1 MDFYVPSKR
10 FADEPVLENVLPR
23 MAVVYVCAACENGAM
38 WPFPLPEDK
47 ARFSSEIKIKVR
59 FSHIILY
66 FARLALSLDKISFAS
81 EIKIKVRFSRFYF
94 VFRSTC
100 IISG

>member
-1 MDFYVPSKR
+1 MAFWHAKDSLLLCKKPCLG

-23 MAVVYVCAACENGAM
+23 IAAVYVCAACENGAM

-47 ARFSSEIKIKVR
+47 AC
-59 FSHIILY
+59 
-66 FARLALSLDKISFAS
+66 FAS

-100 IISG
+100 IIFVA